1 MSERANASVIPF
13 KVEDEPDDEMAEQGS
28 MENPAERLQL
38 AEAVRMA
45 EAIIFAS
52 AEPVSER
59 QLAAR
64 LPEGVNIAAA
74 MADLQEIY
82 ARRGVNL
89 VRVGEAWAFRTAG
102 DLAFLMSRD
111 SVQQRKLSRAA
122 LEVLAI
128 IAYHQPVT
136 RAEIEDIRGVETS
149 KGTLDTLLETEWVR
163 MRGRRRTPGRPVTY
177 GTTDAFLDH
186 FALEEIRDLPGM
198 EELKGAGL
206 LSTRMPSNFSIP
218 VPPDDPDALAE
229 DEDALTDIDLEELG
243 LLTPRVTE
251 E

>member
-1 MSERANASVIPF
+1 MSESSGASVIPF
-13 KVEDEPDDEMAEQGS
+13 KPGEEAGDGAATGK
-28 MENPAERLQL
+28 NPMERLRL
-38 AEAVRMA
+38 AEAARMA
-45 EAIIFAS
+45 EAIVFAS
-52 AEPVSER
+52 AEPVSAK

-64 LPEGVNIAAA
+64 LPDGIDIPAA
-74 MADLQEIY
+74 MAELQQIY

-89 VRVGEAWAFRTAG
+89 VRVGDAWAFRTAG

-111 SVQQRKLSRAA
+111 TVQQRKLSRAA

-136 RAEIEDIRGVETS
+136 RAEIEEIRGVETS
-149 KGTLDTLLETEWVR
+149 KGTLDTLLETEWVK
-163 MRGRRRTPGRPVTY
+163 MRGRRKTPGRPVTY

-206 LSTRMPSNFSIP
+206 LSGRMPSSFS
-218 VPPDDPDALAE
+218 VPQPPADLDELQE

-251 E
+251 D